1 MDRELKVDQNKVI
14 IVQGSTAS
22 GKTTLAIQLAL
33 FLQTEIISCD
43 SRQFYKEMSV
53 GTAKPSADELKMV
66 KHHFIDC
73 ASVENEISSAQYARL
88 AEPILTELLNKY
100 GFALVV
106 GGSGMFL
113 DALIDGIDDVP
124 VNSEIRSDLTEI
136 FKRFGFQPLLDE
148 LLTSDPVFYEQVD
161 RNNPIRIIRALEAIR
176 ESGRKMSE
184 LQTKKK
190 RVRQFSLVRFCI
202 DWPRDILYQRINQ
215 RVDEMVKFG
224 LIREVTSLLKHR
236 NLNPLNTLGY
246 KEIFDCLDG
255 KITEDRAI
263 DLIKQHSRNYAKR
276 QQTWLRR
283 YEDLISLNPLSE
295 KSIIEQA
302 LERITN

>member
-73 ASVENEISSAQYARL
+73 ASVQNEISSAQYARL

-224 LIREVTSLLKHR
+224 LIREVTLLLKHR
-236 NLNPLNTLGY
+236 NLNPLNTVGY

>member
-73 ASVENEISSAQYARL
+73 ASVQNEISSAQYARL

-100 GFALVV
+100 GIALVV

-236 NLNPLNTLGY
+236 NLNPLNTVGY

>member
-73 ASVENEISSAQYARL
+73 ASVQNEISSAQYARL

-236 NLNPLNTLGY
+236 NLNPLNTVGY

>member
-73 ASVENEISSAQYARL
+73 ASVQNEISSAQYARL

-236 NLNPLNTLGY
+236 NLNPLNTVGY

-302 LERITN
+302 LKRITN

>member
-73 ASVENEISSAQYARL
+73 ASVQNEISSAQYARL

-236 NLNPLNTLGY
+236 NLNPLNTVGY

-276 QQTWLRR
+276 QRTWLRR

-302 LERITN
+302 LKRITN

>member
-73 ASVENEISSAQYARL
+73 ASVQNEISSAQYARL

-236 NLNPLNTLGY
+236 NLNPLNTVGY

-276 QQTWLRR
+276 QRTWLRR